1 MARWCHCDT
10 ALVHGLVLSRSAGR
24 ALGVGPAAGL
34 TVFHDLWQ
42 TVTAMVEAAKPSR
55 HASQS
60 AGALGPQ
67 CAAERRTGGPET
79 TMVARASESQV
90 TLVAQ
95 ADNDNHWHHAVAR
108 CALATT

>member
-1 MARWCHCDT
+1 
-10 ALVHGLVLSRSAGR
+10 
-24 ALGVGPAAGL
+24 
-34 TVFHDLWQ
+34 
-42 TVTAMVEAAKPSR
+42 MVAAAKPSR

-60 AGALGPQ
+60 AEALGPQ

>member
-42 TVTAMVEAAKPSR
+42 TVTAMVAAAKPSR